1 MTCEGLRLGFLSSS
15 SEESELESEDSFL
28 DIFPSFF
35 VSAFFVM
42 TCMGW
47 VLGWLSSSSDESES
61 ESEDSLLDF
70 PFLFPNVFLD
80 WGLVFGSASSSS
92 EESELE
98 SDEAAVSFI
107 SFVFFFSVS
116 AFEGLVFCFTILLED
131 FELESEE
138 RLPDFFS
145 FFSSDILV
153 MG

>member
-1 MTCEGLRLGFLSSS
+1 MFL
-15 SEESELESEDSFL
+15 EMITF
-28 DIFPSFF
+28 
-35 VSAFFVM
+35 
-42 TCMGW
+42 
-47 VLGWLSSSSDESES
+47 
-61 ESEDSLLDF
+61 
-70 PFLFPNVFLD
+70 

-98 SDEAAVSFI
+98 SDEASVSFI